1 MYDEASDDGT
11 REIVRRVIAEAA
23 PPDVDARLMTASD
36 NSGPVLAW
44 RVLLHEIAGDW
55 CCFVWADDVL
65 REDFSRRMM
74 DGAAR
79 AVAAGRKVVA
89 CSADIE
95 IGGELVDNVRARAEP
110 AHCRKSTRP
119 GIFFRRYPLTQ
130 ICAVYERE
138 AARAV
143 FDRHIRFDN
152 PLGFDYNR
160 EPYGNDVGFLSE
172 LAFAGGGVEQLGD
185 ALVRLTDS
193 PMSMT
198 RLATGSHLWQMRW
211 QYTFNQTR
219 VWRTWEEKGVP
230 GAARLRRYRS
240 TPPRALY
247 DHAGARQGPIGSTQ
261 HRAVRSGVHRFS
273 PLRLPEDGH
282 EPRRIPQQA
291 DERDR
296 APMRT
301 NRSKARP
308 TSLITRTTCR
318 ICGSPHLAPVLSLGD
333 HHIAG
338 AFADPNGEAAIERRV
353 PLELVR
359 CDTEKDQEAC
369 GLLQTRHTVPG
380 AILYRSYWYRSGIN
394 RTMTENL
401 HGIAQRAEELADLDP
416 GDLVIDI
423 GCNDGTLL
431 DGYSTGA

>member
-1 MYDEASDDGT
+1 MLPLKLSLMIPTHRSAATIERTLRAALVQDHRPLQIVVYDEASDDGT

-95 IGGELVDNVRARAEP
+95 IGGELVDTY
-110 AHCRKSTRP
+110 AHEQSLLTAQEYSA

-230 GAARLRRYRS
+230 GAARLRRIGVR
-240 TPPRALY
+240 RLALCTIML
-247 DHAGARQGPIGSTQ
+247 GRGRG
-261 HRAVRSGVHRFS
+261 R
-273 PLRLPEDGH
+273 
-282 EPRRIPQQA
+282 
-291 DERDR
+291 
-296 APMRT
+296 
-301 NRSKARP
+301 
-308 TSLITRTTCR
+308 
-318 ICGSPHLAPVLSLGD
+318 LAPRNIALSARAYTDFRRFDFQKTGLSLD
-333 HHIAG
+333 EYRNKLTREIAH
-338 AFADPNGEAAIERRV
+338 P
-353 PLELVR
+353 
-359 CDTEKDQEAC
+359 
-369 GLLQTRHTVPG
+369 
-380 AILYRSYWYRSGIN
+380 
-394 RTMTENL
+394 
-401 HGIAQRAEELADLDP
+401 
-416 GDLVIDI
+416 
-423 GCNDGTLL
+423 
-431 DGYSTGA
+431 